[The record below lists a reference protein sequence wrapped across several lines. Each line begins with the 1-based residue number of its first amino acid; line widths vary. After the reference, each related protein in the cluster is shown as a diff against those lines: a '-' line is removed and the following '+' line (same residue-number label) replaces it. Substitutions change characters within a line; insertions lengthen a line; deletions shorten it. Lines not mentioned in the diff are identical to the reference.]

1 MGSELLLAAGL
12 LMVLEGVL
20 PFLAPG
26 RFRQALLNL
35 AAIEDR
41 WMRIFGLA
49 SMLIGLLILN
59 AVK

>member
-1 MGSELLLAAGL
+1 MWSELLLAAGL
-12 LMVLEGVL
+12 LMVLEGLL
-20 PFLAPG
+20 PFLVPG

-35 AAIEDR
+35 AAVEDR
-41 WMRIFGLA
+41 WMRIFGLV